1 MVIIFDED
9 YIEMSIDLGSVSSA
23 RVAIDRPTAHQ
34 GREGLGRPPNPRS
47 PGGWHGIR
55 RDIYSDHRK

>member
-1 MVIIFDED
+1 
-9 YIEMSIDLGSVSSA
+9 MSIDLGSVSSA